1 MVDIQRVR
9 YVSQKAVHTRIVRSL
24 RQRGSTFHH
33 SRGHYYIDRGDR
45 VACYSLEQLASLL
58 EVLRPWERVECYW
71 RRTVAQSIEEQ
82 TPSLGVMGHH
92 VHAGDAKQ

>member
-1 MVDIQRVR
+1 MVDFQPVQ
-9 YVSQKAVHTRIVRSL
+9 YVSQRAVHTRIVRSL

-71 RRTVAQSIEEQ
+71 GRIVRQSIEQ
-82 TPSLGVMGHH
+82 QSPSRGATDHD
-92 VHAGDAKQ
+92 VHAGSFEE

>member
-1 MVDIQRVR
+1 MVDFQRVR
-9 YVSQKAVHTRIVRSL
+9 CVSQKAVHMRIVRSL
-24 RQRGSTFHH
+24 RQRGNAFHH
-33 SRGHYYIDRGDR
+33 SRGHYYIDRGER

-58 EVLRPWERVECYW
+58 EVLRPWERIECYW

-92 VHAGDAKQ
+92 VHAGDEKQ